1 MLETLISST
10 SMEASMP
17 AAVKYDVLVVG
28 GGLAG
33 LVAASRAAELNA
45 VVLLLDKGSFLGEGN
60 TQTTTGDYYTAGIR
74 VTSDPGELYTRAL
87 RGGAAHPELARVWA
101 DNCHRALE
109 LLVHAGIEIDK
120 RGGDVPRLEP
130 KSSVSTG
137 PVYRIDV
144 GTSII
149 KKLRA
154 FFEARQGVSMS
165 KTRASKLLT
174 SEGRVVGLEA
184 TDSSGNR
191 VTIKSRATVLAT
203 GGFQA
208 NRELL
213 RKYVGRHA
221 DACKL
226 MGSST
231 ATGDG
236 LRMALDVRAKA
247 VNLQYVCA
255 HLVSLKALTDDRF
268 WPYPTMD
275 TLIEDGVVVD
285 RKGRR
290 FRDEGWGDIPL
301 ANTLATWEDVTK
313 ACLVFDE
320 EAWQRSSTDAQSV
333 VPPNPWLREK
343 DGMLYKAES
352 LSELGTKLGIDG
364 KGLEATVEQFNAAA
378 LRRRLGE
385 LPVPRFNNARPLKPP
400 YYGVKLLPGIIST
413 MGGPLINGRANVLD
427 RNEKPIPGLFA
438 AGDLVGG
445 LMGGR
450 NGGYLGGISQAAVT
464 GLLAGEG
471 ARRYAMGSMP

>member
-1 MLETLISST
+1 ML
-10 SMEASMP
+10 
-17 AAVKYDVLVVG
+17 AAMSATKVDVLVVG

-33 LVAASRAAELNA
+33 LVAAARAAELNA
-45 VVLLLDKGSFLGEGN
+45 AVLLMEKGSFLGDGN
-60 TQTTTGDYYTAGIR
+60 TQTTSGAYYTAGIR
-74 VTSDPGELYTRAL
+74 VSSDPDELYTRAL

-101 DNCHRALE
+101 DNCMRALE
-109 LLVHAGIEIDK
+109 WLEHVGIDVDR
-120 RGGDVPRLEP
+120 RGGDVPRLES
-130 KSSVSTG
+130 KSAVSTG
-137 PVYRIDV
+137 PVYLIDV

-154 FFEARQGVSMS
+154 FLEARQGVSMS

-174 SEGRVVGLEA
+174 SDGKVVGLEA
-184 TDSSGNR
+184 ADSSGNR
-191 VTIKSRATVLAT
+191 VTVKAAATVLAT

-221 DACKL
+221 DSCKL

-236 LRMALDVRAKA
+236 LKMALDVRAKV
-247 VNLQYVCA
+247 VNLQYVYGRV
-255 HLVSLKALTDDRF
+255 VSLKALTDDRF

-301 ANTLATWEDVTK
+301 VNELAMWDDVTK

-320 EAWQRSSTDAQSV
+320 EAWQRSSGDTQSV

-343 DGMLYKAES
+343 DGLLFKAES

-378 LRRRLGE
+378 VRRRLGE

-400 YYGVKLLPGIIST
+400 FYGVKLLPGIVST
-413 MGGPLINGRANVLD
+413 MGGPLINRRANVLD

-450 NGGYLGGISQAAVT
+450 NGGYVGGISQAAVT

-471 ARRYAMGSMP
+471 ARKYAMGFMP

>member
-1 MLETLISST
+1 
-10 SMEASMP
+10 MEDAMP
-17 AAVKYDVLVVG
+17 AAAKYDVLVVG

-45 VVLLLDKGSFLGEGN
+45 AVLLLDKGSLLGDGN
-60 TQTTTGDYYTAGIR
+60 TQTTTGEYYTAGIR

-87 RGGAAHPELARVWA
+87 RGGAAHPDLARVWA
-101 DNCHRALE
+101 ENCHRALE
-109 LLVHAGIEIDK
+109 WLEHAGIEIDR

-130 KSSVSTG
+130 KPSVSTG
-137 PVYRIDV
+137 PVYKVDV

-174 SEGRVVGLEA
+174 GEGRVVGLEA

-191 VTIKSRATVLAT
+191 VTIRSTATVLAT

-213 RKYVGRHA
+213 RKHVGRHA

-236 LRMALDVRAKA
+236 LKMALDVKAKV
-247 VNLQYVCA
+247 VNLQYIYGRV
-255 HLVSLKALTDDRF
+255 VSLKALTDDRF

-275 TLIEDGVVVD
+275 TLIEDGIVVD

-290 FRDEGWGDIPL
+290 FRDEGWGDVPL
-301 ANTLATWEDVTK
+301 ANELARWDDVTK
-313 ACLVFDE
+313 ACLIFDE
-320 EAWQRSSTDAQSV
+320 EAWQRSSTDTQSV

-343 DGMLYKAES
+343 DGLLFKAEG

-378 LRRRLGE
+378 IRRRLGE

-413 MGGPLINGRANVLD
+413 MGGPLINGRVNVLD
-427 RNEKPIPGLFA
+427 RDEKPIRGLFA

-450 NGGYLGGISQAAVT
+450 NGGYIGGISQAAVT
-464 GLLAGEG
+464 GLLAGES
-471 ARRYAMGSMP
+471 ARKYAMGSMP

>member
-1 MLETLISST
+1 MAP
-10 SMEASMP
+10 AS
-17 AAVKYDVLVVG
+17 KFDVLVVG

-45 VVLLLDKGSFLGEGN
+45 AVILLDKGSFLGEGN
-60 TQTTTGDYYTAGIR
+60 TQTTTGAYYTAGIR
-74 VTSDPGELYTRAL
+74 VSSDPDELYTRAL
-87 RGGAAHPELARVWA
+87 RGGAANPELARAWA
-101 DNCHRALE
+101 ENCLRALE
-109 LLVHAGIEIDK
+109 WLEKVGVEVDR
-120 RGGDVPRLEP
+120 RGGDVPRLES
-130 KSSVSTG
+130 KSSISTA
-137 PVYRIDV
+137 PVYKVDV
-144 GTSII
+144 GTSIV
-149 KKLRA
+149 KKLRT

-165 KTRASKLLT
+165 RTRGLKLLT
-174 SEGRVVGLEA
+174 SGGKVVGLEA
-184 TDSSGNR
+184 SDSSGNK
-191 VTIKSRATVLAT
+191 VTIRSGATVLAT

-236 LRMALDVRAKA
+236 LRMALDLRAKT
-247 VNLQYVCA
+247 VNLQYIYGR
-255 HLVSLKALTDDRF
+255 LVSLKALTDDRF

-275 TLIEDGVVVD
+275 SLIEDGVVVD

-301 ANTLATWEDVTK
+301 ANELATWDDVTK
-313 ACLVFDE
+313 ACLIFDE
-320 EAWQRSSTDAQSV
+320 AAWERSSADTESV
-333 VPPNPWLREK
+333 VPPNPWLKEK
-343 DGMLYKAES
+343 DGLLFKAET
-352 LSELGTKLGIDG
+352 LTELAPKLEIDA
-364 KGLEATVEQFNAAA
+364 KNLEATVEQFNAASV
-378 LRRRLGE
+378 RRRLGE
-385 LPVPRFNNARPLKPP
+385 LPVPRFNNTRPLKPP
-400 YYGVKLLPGIIST
+400 FYGVKLLPGIIST
-413 MGGPLINGRANVLD
+413 MGGPLINRRANVLD

-450 NGGYLGGISQAAVT
+450 NGGYVGGISQAAVT

-471 ARRYAMGSMP
+471 ARKYAMGPMP

>member
-1 MLETLISST
+1 
-10 SMEASMP
+10 
-17 AAVKYDVLVVG
+17 
-28 GGLAG
+28 
-33 LVAASRAAELNA
+33 
-45 VVLLLDKGSFLGEGN
+45 LD
-60 TQTTTGDYYTAGIR
+60 
-74 VTSDPGELYTRAL
+74 
-87 RGGAAHPELARVWA
+87 
-101 DNCHRALE
+101 
-109 LLVHAGIEIDK
+109 HAGIEIDK
-120 RGGDVPRLEP
+120 RGGDVPWLEP
-130 KSSVSTG
+130 KSSISTA

-144 GTSII
+144 GRGII

-154 FFEARQGVSMS
+154 FLEARQGVSMS
-165 KTRASKLLT
+165 KTRASKLLM

-191 VTIKSRATVLAT
+191 VTIKSGATVLAT

-275 TLIEDGVVVD
+275 TLIEDGMVVD
-285 RKGRR
+285 RKGKR
-290 FRDEGWGDIPL
+290 FSDEGWGDIPL
-301 ANTLATWEDVTK
+301 ANKLATWDDVTK

-320 EAWQRSSTDAQSV
+320 EAWQRSSKDTQSV
-333 VPPNPWLREK
+333 VPPNPWLKEK

-413 MGGPLINGRANVLD
+413 MGGPLIDRRANVLD
-427 RNEKPIPGLFA
+427 RDEKPIPGLFA

>member
-1 MLETLISST
+1 MSA
-10 SMEASMP
+10 ASK
-17 AAVKYDVLVVG
+17 VDVLVVG

-45 VVLLLDKGSFLGEGN
+45 AVLLLDKGSFLGDGN
-60 TQTTTGDYYTAGIR
+60 TQTTSGAYYTAGIR
-74 VTSDPGELYTRAL
+74 VSSDPDELYTRAL
-87 RGGAAHPELARVWA
+87 RGGAAYPELARVWA
-101 DNCHRALE
+101 DNCRRALE
-109 LLVHAGIEIDK
+109 WLEHVGIDVDR
-120 RGGDVPRLEP
+120 RGGDVPRLES
-130 KSSVSTG
+130 KSSISTA

-144 GTSII
+144 GTSMI

-165 KTRASKLLT
+165 KTRALKLVT
-174 SEGRVVGLEA
+174 SQGRVAGLEA
-184 TDSSGNR
+184 ADGSGNR
-191 VTIKSRATVLAT
+191 VTLRSGATILAT

-213 RKYVGRHA
+213 RKHVGRHA
-221 DACKL
+221 DTCKL

-236 LRMALDVRAKA
+236 LRMALEVRAKT
-247 VNLQYVCA
+247 VNLKYIYGRV
-255 HLVSLKALTDDRF
+255 VSLKALTDDRF

-290 FRDEGWGDIPL
+290 FCDEGWGDIPL
-301 ANTLATWEDVTK
+301 ANKLATWDDVTK
-313 ACLVFDE
+313 SFLIFDE
-320 EAWQRSSTDAQSV
+320 AAWERSKSDTQSV
-333 VPPNPWLREK
+333 VPPNPWLRDKE
-343 DGMLYKAES
+343 GMLYKAEN
-352 LSELGTKLGIDG
+352 LSELGSKLGIDA
-364 KGLEATVEQFNAAA
+364 KNLEATVEQFNAAA
-378 LRRRLGE
+378 VRRRLGE
-385 LPVPRFNNARPLKPP
+385 LAVPRFNNVGPLKPP

-427 RNEKPIPGLFA
+427 RSEKPIPGLFA

-450 NGGYLGGISQAAVT
+450 NGGYVGGISQAAVT